1 MISSNCKIEYRSCR
15 ITHII
20 SVLVVTR
27 MVKIGLIGTGMLG
40 EAVGLHLLKS
50 GFSLCVYNRTK
61 SKTKSLEENGA
72 IISDTPKHLAQSS
85 ELIITC
91 VKDGDAAEQI
101 MFGQD
106 GIVAGKH
113 DGLAVAE
120 MSTISPN
127 SAIQNSKRL
136 NEEKISSLETPVMGG
151 PNVAIDGKLVLMAS
165 GDRDVFD
172 KYKQVF
178 DTIANKTF
186 FLGKSGSAHSIKIA
200 MNLQISLLALA
211 LAEGITLTKKA
222 GFDPEKFLEI
232 LNSTYFKTGMS
243 ENKAHKMIRN
253 EFEPTFTLKNL
264 KKDLEIITAAAK
276 DFGAVLPMAE
286 RANEIYAEAV
296 EAGFG
301 EIDYTGIL
309 AYIKKLSEN

>member
-1 MISSNCKIEYRSCR
+1 
-15 ITHII
+15 
-20 SVLVVTR
+20 

-72 IISDTPKHLAQSS
+72 IISDTPKHVAQSS

-101 MFGQD
+101 LFGQD

-120 MSTISPN
+120 MSTINPN

-136 NEEKISSLETPVMGG
+136 NDEGINSLEIPVMGG

-222 GFDPEKFLEI
+222 GFDPEKFLEV

-243 ENKAHKMIRN
+243 ENKAHKMIRD

-264 KKDLEIITAAAK
+264 QKDLGIITEAAK

-286 RANEIYAEAV
+286 RANEIYRDAID
-296 EAGFG
+296 AGFG

-309 AYIKKLSEN
+309 AYIKKLSED

>member
-1 MISSNCKIEYRSCR
+1 
-15 ITHII
+15 
-20 SVLVVTR
+20 
-27 MVKIGLIGTGMLG
+27 
-40 EAVGLHLLKS
+40 
-50 GFSLCVYNRTK
+50 
-61 SKTKSLEENGA
+61 
-72 IISDTPKHLAQSS
+72 
-85 ELIITC
+85 
-91 VKDGDAAEQI
+91 
-101 MFGQD
+101 
-106 GIVAGKH
+106 
-113 DGLAVAE
+113 
-120 MSTISPN
+120 MSTINPS

-136 NEEKISSLETPVMGG
+136 GEEGINSLEIPVMGG

-200 MNLQISLLALA
+200 MNLQISLLALS

-222 GFDPEKFLEI
+222 GFEPEKFLEI

-243 ENKAHKMIRN
+243 ENKAHKMIRD

-264 KKDLEIITAAAK
+264 KKDLGIITAAAK

-286 RANEIYAEAV
+286 RANEIYADAV
-296 EAGFG
+296 KAGFG

-309 AYIKKLSEN
+309 AHIKKLSED

>member
-1 MISSNCKIEYRSCR
+1 
-15 ITHII
+15 
-20 SVLVVTR
+20 

-50 GFSLCVYNRTK
+50 GFSLYVYNRTK
-61 SKTKSLEENGA
+61 TKTKSLEENGA

-91 VKDGDAAEQI
+91 VKDGDASKQI
-101 MFGQD
+101 LFGQD

-120 MSTISPN
+120 MSTINPN

-136 NEEKISSLETPVMGG
+136 NEEKIRSLETPVMGG

-186 FLGKSGSAHSIKIA
+186 FLGKNGSAHSIKIA
-200 MNLQISLLALA
+200 MNLQISLLAMA

-243 ENKAHKMIRN
+243 ENKAHKMIRD

-264 KKDLEIITAAAK
+264 KKDLGIITATAK

-286 RANEIYAEAV
+286 RANEIYNDAI

>member
-1 MISSNCKIEYRSCR
+1 
-15 ITHII
+15 
-20 SVLVVTR
+20 

-91 VKDGDAAEQI
+91 VKDGDVAEQI
-101 MFGQD
+101 LFGQD
-106 GIVAGKH
+106 GVVAGKH
-113 DGLAVAE
+113 DGLTVAE
-120 MSTISPN
+120 MSTINPN

-136 NEEKISSLETPVMGG
+136 NDEGINSLEIPVMGG

-243 ENKAHKMIRN
+243 ENKAHKMIRD

-264 KKDLEIITAAAK
+264 QKDLGIITEAAK

-286 RANEIYAEAV
+286 RANEIYRDAV
-296 EAGFG
+296 DAGFG

-309 AYIKKLSEN
+309 AYIKKLSED

>member
-1 MISSNCKIEYRSCR
+1 
-15 ITHII
+15 
-20 SVLVVTR
+20 
-27 MVKIGLIGTGMLG
+27 MVKIGLVGTGMLG
-40 EAVGLHLLKS
+40 EAVGLHLMKS
-50 GFSLCVYNRTK
+50 GHSLIAYNRTK
-61 SKTKSLEENGA
+61 SKTSNLEKNGA
-72 IISDTPKHLAQSS
+72 IISDTPKHVAESS
-85 ELIITC
+85 ELVITC
-91 VKDGDAAEQI
+91 VKDADAVDDVLFA
-101 MFGQD
+101 QD
-106 GIVAGKH
+106 GIIAGNH
-113 DGLAVAE
+113 DGLVVAE
-120 MSTISPN
+120 MSTINPSN
-127 SAIQNSKRL
+127 AMQNSKRL
-136 NEEKISSLETPVMGG
+136 GEEGINSLEIPVMGG

-165 GDRDVFD
+165 GDKNIFD

-211 LAEGITLTKKA
+211 LSEGITLTKKA

-243 ENKAHKMIRN
+243 ENKAHKMIRD

-264 KKDLEIITAAAK
+264 KKDLGIITDTAK

-286 RANEIYAEAV
+286 RANKIYADAV

-309 AYIKKLSEN
+309 AYIKKLSED

>member
-1 MISSNCKIEYRSCR
+1 
-15 ITHII
+15 
-20 SVLVVTR
+20 

-91 VKDGDAAEQI
+91 VKDSDASEQI
-101 MFGQD
+101 LFGQD

-113 DGLAVAE
+113 DGLTVAE
-120 MSTISPN
+120 MSTINPS

-136 NEEKISSLETPVMGG
+136 NEEKISSLEIPVMGG

-172 KYKQVF
+172 KYKEVF

-211 LAEGITLTKKA
+211 LSEGITLTRKA

-243 ENKAHKMIRN
+243 ENKAHKMIKD

-264 KKDLEIITAAAK
+264 KKDLDIITETAK
-276 DFGAVLPMAE
+276 EFGAVLPMAE

-296 EAGFG
+296 KAGLG

-309 AYIKKLSEN
+309 AHIKKLSED

>member
-1 MISSNCKIEYRSCR
+1 
-15 ITHII
+15 
-20 SVLVVTR
+20 

-72 IISDTPKHLAQSS
+72 VISDTPKHVAQSS

-91 VKDGDAAEQI
+91 VKDGDASEQI
-101 MFGQD
+101 LFGQD

-113 DGLAVAE
+113 DGLTVAE
-120 MSTISPN
+120 MSTINPN

-136 NEEKISSLETPVMGG
+136 NEEKISSLEIPVMGG

-222 GFDPEKFLEI
+222 GFDPEKFLEV

-243 ENKAHKMIRN
+243 ENKAHKMIRD

-264 KKDLEIITAAAK
+264 QKDLGIITEAAK

-286 RANEIYAEAV
+286 RANEIYRDAV
-296 EAGFG
+296 DAGFG

-309 AYIKKLSEN
+309 AYIKKLSKD

>member
-1 MISSNCKIEYRSCR
+1 M
-15 ITHII
+15 T
-20 SVLVVTR
+20 
-27 MVKIGLIGTGMLG
+27 KIGLVGTGMLG

-50 GFSLCVYNRTK
+50 GHYLTVCNRTK
-61 SKTKSLEENGA
+61 SKTTNLEKNGA
-72 IISDTPKHLAQSS
+72 IISDTPKHVAESS
-85 ELIITC
+85 ELVITC
-91 VKDGDAAEQI
+91 VKDADAVHTMLFDE
-101 MFGQD
+101 D

-113 DGLAVAE
+113 DGLVVAD
-120 MSTISPN
+120 MSTINPK

-136 NEEKISSLETPVMGG
+136 DEEGINSLEIPVMGG

-165 GDRDVFD
+165 GSKDAFD

-211 LAEGITLTKKA
+211 LSEGITLTKKA

-243 ENKAHKMIRN
+243 ENKAHRMIKG

-264 KKDLEIITAAAK
+264 KKDLGIITETAN

-309 AYIKKLSEN
+309 AYIKKLSED